1 MHRRNL
7 LIVTALGE
15 VGIGVLLLVWP
26 PWAVQLLLGIDQIS
40 AEVIVIGRIT
50 GAALLAL
57 GVICWIG
64 RSDSLG
70 SAALGLIFGVI
81 IYDVSAAAI
90 LAYSGLFLHLAGLI
104 LWPAVVLHT
113 ALAIWSVKCL
123 SVKA

>member
-1 MHRRNL
+1 MHRKNL
-7 LIVTALGE
+7 LIVTAFCE

-26 PWAVQLLLGIDQIS
+26 PWAVQLLLGIDQITP
-40 AEVIVIGRIT
+40 EVMVIGRIA
-50 GAALLAL
+50 GAALLAF

-64 RSDSLG
+64 RSDNLG
-70 SAALGLIFGVI
+70 SAGIGLNIGVL
-81 IYDVSAAAI
+81 IYDVNAAAI
-90 LAYSGLFLHLAGLI
+90 LTYSGLFLHLVGLV

>member
-1 MHRRNL
+1 MFHPGPSVAIFFWLADLLNMHRKNL
-7 LIVTALGE
+7 LIVTAICE

-26 PWAVQLLLGIDQIS
+26 PLPVQLLLGIDQIPP
-40 AEVIVIGRIT
+40 EVMVIGRIA

-64 RSDSLG
+64 RSDNLG
-70 SAALGLIFGVI
+70 
-81 IYDVSAAAI
+81 
-90 LAYSGLFLHLAGLI
+90 SGLFLHLAGLI

-123 SVKA
+123 SVKV

>member
-1 MHRRNL
+1 MHRKNL
-7 LIVTALGE
+7 LIVTAFCE